1 MSSAGLVRL
10 GAFTLDTARA
20 SLHGPEGRIELRSK
34 SYEVLRCLA
43 ERPERVVPKEELLEA
58 VWPDVTVGDDSLA
71 QCISDIRRALGP
83 SAREIV
89 RTVPRRGY
97 LLSVPADTIDDARA
111 RLAAAAA
118 VPRSHASDRPA
129 IAVLPF
135 SNFSNDPGQDFLAD
149 GITED
154 ITTELSRFSEL
165 LVIARNSSFQYKGKQ
180 VDVRQVGHDLAVD
193 YVLEGSI
200 RREQNKVRVSAQLIE
215 SVNGIHRWA
224 ERYDR
229 TLEDVL
235 AVQDEVAR
243 AIAAVLAVQ
252 VQKAEGERVL
262 LKPPSAWQAYDHY
275 LRAGECIAAYH
286 SSYDKKSLVAARR
299 LLGQALTIDPH
310 YARAHAALSNV
321 YMSFWIHR
329 WDDECPWSEALDHCY
344 RSATEAV
351 RLAPDLPDA
360 HIALGQALTFL
371 RQHRA
376 AVAAVERA
384 IALNPN
390 LTSFRFSYI
399 LVLAGG
405 AARAV
410 ELLKSHMR
418 LDPFYQPNA
427 PVALAYAYY
436 MLQRYDEALPL
447 LLEAEARAPNMAH
460 CRYVLAMTYAQTER
474 HEDAQ
479 RQVAHALRLEPWYRI
494 SNSLTAAYFID
505 GEDRDHLIDGL
516 RKAGFPD

>member
-1 MSSAGLVRL
+1 MPPTKQVRL
-10 GAFTLDTARA
+10 GIFTLDIARA
-20 SLHGPEGRIELRSK
+20 SLHGPAGQIELRSK
-34 SYEVLRCLA
+34 SYDVLRYLA
-43 ERPERVVPKEELLEA
+43 ERPERVIPKGELLEA

-83 SAREIV
+83 SSWEMV
-89 RTVPRRGY
+89 KTVPRRGY

-118 VPRSHASDRPA
+118 SRRVDSADRPS
-129 IAVLPF
+129 IVVLPF
-135 SNFSNDPGQDFLAD
+135 SNFGNEAEQDFFAD
-149 GITED
+149 GMTED

-180 VDVRQVGHDLAVD
+180 FDIRQIRHDLAVD
-193 YVLEGSI
+193 YVLEGSV
-200 RREQNKVRVSAQLIE
+200 RREQGKVRVSAQLIE
-215 SVNGIHRWA
+215 AVNGMHRWA

-229 TLEDVL
+229 TFENVL

-243 AIAAVLAVQ
+243 AIVAVLAVQ
-252 VQKAEGERVL
+252 VQKAERERVL
-262 LKPPSAWQAYDHY
+262 LKPPSAWQAYDHL
-275 LRAGECIAAYH
+275 LRAAECIAAYH
-286 SSYDKKSLVAARR
+286 SSYDKKSLVAGRR
-299 LLGQALTIDPH
+299 LLAQALIIDPH

-329 WDDECPWSEALDHCY
+329 WDDETPWGEALDLCY
-344 RSATEAV
+344 RSAAEAV

-384 IALNPN
+384 TTLNPN

-399 LVLAGG
+399 LVLAGE

-427 PVALAYAYY
+427 PVALGYAYY
-436 MLQRYDEALPL
+436 MLKRYDEALPL
-447 LLEAEARAPNMAH
+447 LLEAASRAPNMAH
-460 CRYVLAMTYAQTER
+460 CRYVLAMTYAQLER
-474 HEDAQ
+474 HEEA
-479 RQVAHALRLEPWYRI
+479 RAEVAHALRLEPWYRI
-494 SNSLTAAYFID
+494 SNSLTANYFID

>member
-1 MSSAGLVRL
+1 MPSAKMVRL

-34 SYEVLRCLA
+34 SYDVLRYLA
-43 ERPERVVPKEELLEA
+43 ERPERVIPKEEVLGA

-83 SAREIV
+83 SGREIIK
-89 RTVPRRGY
+89 TVPRRGY
-97 LLSVPADTIDDARA
+97 LLTIPADTIDAARA
-111 RLAAAAA
+111 RHAAAAA
-118 VPRSHASDRPA
+118 SRPHTQDRPA
-129 IAVLPF
+129 IVVLPF
-135 SNFSNDPGQDFLAD
+135 SNFGNDSDQEFLAD

-180 VDVRQVGHDLAVD
+180 VDIRKVGRDLAVD
-193 YVLEGSI
+193 YVLEGSV
-200 RREQNKVRVSAQLIE
+200 RREHNKVRVSAQLIE
-215 SVNGIHRWA
+215 TVNGMHRWA

-229 TLEDVL
+229 SLEDVL

-243 AIAAVLAVQ
+243 AIVSVLAVQ
-252 VQKAEGERVL
+252 VQKAERERVL

-275 LRAGECIAAYH
+275 LRAGECVAAYH

-299 LLGQALTIDPH
+299 LLGQALTIDPD
-310 YARAHAALSNV
+310 YARAHAALSNA

-329 WDDECPWSEALDHCY
+329 WDDECPWAEALDRCY
-344 RSATEAV
+344 RSAADAV

-384 IALNPN
+384 TALNPN

-399 LVLAGG
+399 LVLAGE

-410 ELLKSHMR
+410 ELLTSHMR

-436 MLQRYDEALPL
+436 MLKRYEEALPL
-447 LLEAEARAPNMAH
+447 LLEAASRAPNMAH
-460 CRYVLAMTYAQTER
+460 CRYVLAMTYAQLEQQA
-474 HEDAQ
+474 DAA
-479 RQVAHALRLEPWYRI
+479 REVAHALRLEPWYRI
-494 SNSLTAAYFID
+494 SNSLTASYFID